1 MKIIDRIVL
10 NRLLHTI
17 LDFITK
23 LCEMFLDKS
32 EKKNIDE
39 TKPENNHK
47 PVRRKLLKRIF
58 NE

>member
-1 MKIIDRIVL
+1 MRLLDRIVL
-10 NRLLHTI
+10 NRLFHTI

-23 LCEMFLDKS
+23 LCDMYL
-32 EKKNIDE
+32 KKTEETPTE
-39 TKPENNHK
+39 TKTTDTHK

>member
-1 MKIIDRIVL
+1 MKLLDRLVL
-10 NRLLHTI
+10 NRLVHTI

-32 EKKNIDE
+32 EKEPTETNIDN
-39 TKPENNHK
+39 KK